1 MQSRDSKVAQAQEH
15 LASLEELRARSTVEL
30 REFARELSGSNEELE
45 KARET
50 ARSHEAKAHSLQAR
64 ETT

>member
-15 LASLEELRARSTVEL
+15 LASLEELRARSAVEL

-45 KARET
+45 KTRET
-50 ARSHEAKAHSLQAR
+50 ARSHEAKVHSLQAR
-64 ETT
+64 ETI